1 MHNRTGDRSAVPPN
15 IRSRRMPSSAQP
27 VIPRRPR
34 KRGRRPRTYAAVLA
48 ATSRLLE
55 SVPLSDLSVAQILEA
70 AGVGRTSFYE
80 HFSSKE
86 DVVVKLMRSV
96 SLEVAL
102 EIEPMFDRGERSP
115 DEALAEGIENL
126 MRVGSRYAPLLVAAS
141 EEWPGV
147 SELREIWFAML
158 ADATARLGATI
169 ERDRAA
175 GVAPPGADSEAL
187 AASLMWSAER
197 TFHVAMTGEHAV
209 LVDPETLVE
218 PLVALFVGAIYGR
231 PAAEV
236 PGVPGAGGVATP

>member
-15 IRSRRMPSSAQP
+15 IRSRRMPRALSPRFRGVAQARPSSTHLC
-27 VIPRRPR
+27 
-34 KRGRRPRTYAAVLA
+34 RGAGRNLTAARVGA
-48 ATSRLLE
+48 
-55 SVPLSDLSVAQILEA
+55 LSDLSVAQILEA

-96 SLEVAL
+96 SLEVAV

-126 MRVGSRYAPLLVAAS
+126 MRVGARYAPLLVAAS

-175 GVAPPGADSEAL
+175 GSRPRAPTARR
-187 AASLMWSAER
+187 WR
-197 TFHVAMTGEHAV
+197 
-209 LVDPETLVE
+209 
-218 PLVALFVGAIYGR
+218 R
-231 PAAEV
+231 R
-236 PGVPGAGGVATP
+236 